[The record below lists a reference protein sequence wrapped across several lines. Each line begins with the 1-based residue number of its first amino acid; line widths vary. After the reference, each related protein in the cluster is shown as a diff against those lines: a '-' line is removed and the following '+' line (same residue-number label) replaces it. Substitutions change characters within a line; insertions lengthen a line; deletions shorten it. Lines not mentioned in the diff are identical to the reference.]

1 MAKKVRGHRA
11 NKANDSFG
19 TINNDNL
26 YKGKYREEV
35 YEDDDDE
42 VEAQSDADP
51 EEVSATQQDETG
63 DSFVQ
68 TKTEEP
74 EESHDYK
81 KRYDDLKRHYDA
93 KVNEFKQEIDDLKS
107 AVRSRDVEMP
117 NSIAMPKTVEELQ
130 AFKEQYP
137 DIFEVVQTV
146 SAMQAQSQVSQL
158 QEEIGVIKER
168 EKSMEKQ
175 KAYAE
180 LLRLHP
186 DFDEIKADE
195 DFLSWLDEQPESL
208 SDGIYKNNTN
218 ARLAARVID
227 LYKADK
233 GISKK
238 PKQTRSK
245 DNDAA
250 AAVTRQA
257 PKELSTRDGKGK
269 IWKASQIGKMK
280 PWEFEKH
287 EAELDAARA
296 EGRID
301 YNS

>member
-19 TINNDNL
+19 TINNDSL

-51 EEVSATQQDETG
+51 EEVSATQQDEAG

-74 EESHDYK
+74 ESHDYK

-93 KVNEFKQEIDDLKS
+93 KVNEFKQEIDELKS
-107 AVRSRDVEMP
+107 AVRTRDVEMP
-117 NSIAMPKTVEELQ
+117 SGIPMPKTMEELQ
-130 AFKEQYP
+130 AFKDQYP

-168 EKSMEKQ
+168 EKNMEKQ

-180 LLRLHP
+180 LLQLHP
-186 DFDEIKADE
+186 DFDEIKADD

-250 AAVTRQA
+250 AAVTRQT
-257 PKELSTRDGKGK
+257 PKELSTQDGKGK

-280 PWEFEKH
+280 PWEFEKL